1 MLRQDDGMEPD
12 IPASDEGQILLENKA
27 RRFAGAIYGTI
38 LATSVL
44 AAAGGDTN
52 ALTGTFVIVLVTSLV
67 FWLAHVYSLCLGA
80 RMLMT
85 RPLRRDEIRAIASDE
100 WPMLSSSFPILG
112 VLLLGVFGI
121 IEKSTA
127 SYVAMFVGIGALF
140 IYGIIAGRG
149 EQLPWTRQVLNTLV
163 IAAFGIAILALKVM
177 VH

>member
-1 MLRQDDGMEPD
+1 MEPD
-12 IPASDEGQILLENKA
+12 IPASAETVILEHKA

-44 AAAGGDTN
+44 AAAGGDTD

-85 RPLRRDEIRAIASDE
+85 RALRRVEVREIAAGE
-100 WPMLSSSFPILG
+100 WPMLQSSFPILA
-112 VLLLGVFGI
+112 VLLLGVFGVI
-121 IEKSTA
+121 AKSTA

-140 IYGIIAGRG
+140 VYGFIASRG
-149 EQLPWTRQVLNTLV
+149 EQLSWTRKVLNTLV
-163 IAAFGIAILALKVM
+163 IMAFGIAILALKIL